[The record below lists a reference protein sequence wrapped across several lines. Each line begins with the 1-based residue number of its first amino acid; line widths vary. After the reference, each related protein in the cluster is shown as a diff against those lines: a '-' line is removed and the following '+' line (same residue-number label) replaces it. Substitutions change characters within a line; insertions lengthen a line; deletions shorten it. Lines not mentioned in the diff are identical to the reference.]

1 MIAGYTTYINLV
13 KDEFADKTF
22 YASGMKREI
31 ERCEEV
37 LNITEIGQTVALISS
52 GDAGIYGMAGIML
65 ELAKDSGIE
74 VEVVPGITSTVA
86 GAALVELHLCTTK
99 QS

>member
-37 LNITEIGQTVALISS
+37 LNIAKSGQTVA
-52 GDAGIYGMAGIML
+52 
-65 ELAKDSGIE
+65 
-74 VEVVPGITSTVA
+74 
-86 GAALVELHLCTTK
+86 
-99 QS
+99 